1 VLTADE
7 ARDLAI
13 QWRGR
18 FTDEQTFETSWS
30 RFFDMVG
37 DPTVSKLEGWLAKDL
52 AKDEVRHAGIVKE
65 PLLPT
70 RSRFT
75 ATLGECPTCG
85 GDVHACHTCH
95 GLGYVRR
102 DLNVGHPD
110 FGKAIRCP
118 RCSR

>member
-1 VLTADE
+1 MLTPSE
-7 ARDLAI
+7 ARQIADN
-13 QWRGR
+13 WRSR
-18 FTDEQTFETSWS
+18 FVDVASFELSWS
-30 RFFDMVG
+30 RFFELVG
-37 DPTVSKLEGWLAKDL
+37 DPTIDKLNAWLAKDH

-85 GDVHACHTCH
+85 GDVHACTSCH

-102 DLNVGHPD
+102 DLDVGHPD
-110 FGKAIRCP
+110 FGKALRCP
-118 RCSR
+118 RCK

>member
-1 VLTADE
+1 MLSVDDARAMATRWREQFIDAAAFE
-7 ARDLAI
+7 ASWARY
-13 QWRGR
+13 
-18 FTDEQTFETSWS
+18 FETA
-30 RFFDMVG
+30 
-37 DPTVSKLEGWLAKDL
+37 TVPDVERLEQWLAKDQ

-75 ATLGECPTCG
+75 ATLGDCPTCG

-102 DLNVGHPD
+102 DLDVGHPD

-118 RCSR
+118 RCAR